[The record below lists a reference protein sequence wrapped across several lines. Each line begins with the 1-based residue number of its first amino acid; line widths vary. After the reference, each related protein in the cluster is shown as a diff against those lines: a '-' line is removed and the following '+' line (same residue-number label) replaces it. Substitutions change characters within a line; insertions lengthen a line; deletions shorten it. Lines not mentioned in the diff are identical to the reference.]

1 MPCELL
7 AASYATQILLPALAR
22 ILLLRMNRQLRSDLR
37 AQQLL
42 GRHRHLVV
50 VAAAVR
56 VCQLAGQPWGLRPPR
71 AVHQVRWPQERQA
84 LPPELRE
91 VLPQAQVRQVRQLP
105 RALLPRLAQ
114 QLQELVQWW
123 CWVPPL
129 RKKPARKPPGSSL
142 LPRRDLLAGRM
153 RPPVD
158 HRGSGPASPIA
169 STKSVRLAHQLST
182 TS

>member
-7 AASYATQILLPALAR
+7 AARYATQILLPALAR

-42 GRHRHLVV
+42 GRQRHLV

-56 VCQLAGQPWGLRPPR
+56 VCQLAGQHLGPGPPR
-71 AVHQVRWPQERQA
+71 ALHQVRWPQERQV

-91 VLPQAQVRQVRQLP
+91 VGPQEPVLQLP
-105 RALLPRLAQ
+105 RALLPRLEL
-114 QLQELVQWW
+114 QLQELVPLW
-123 CWVPPL
+123 CWAPPL
-129 RKKPARKPPGSSL
+129 RKKPARKPPGSSP
-142 LPRRDLLAGRM
+142 LPRRDLLARRM

-158 HRGSGPASPIA
+158 HRGSGLASPIA
-169 STKSVRLAHQLST
+169 STKSMRLAYQLST